1 MKLLFATGLP
11 KPESP
16 SGEDVVSPSRFFGK
30 LGTAFLISR
39 IWLLCSRMFPSRS
52 NASDDVKLWLPRH
65 KCVICGAE
73 VEFTQVR
80 VHYQTTH
87 PDYDQWGIHWKRL
100 SWLLL
105 VSDVVLVILDAVVI
119 RSVIPYSQDIVIA
132 YLLGSMLVIIFTLV
146 SKQRGFREALQ
157 KAHPSSSSQV
167 T

>member
-1 MKLLFATGLP
+1 
-11 KPESP
+11 
-16 SGEDVVSPSRFFGK
+16 
-30 LGTAFLISR
+30 
-39 IWLLCSRMFPSRS
+39 
-52 NASDDVKLWLPRH
+52 LWFTRH
-65 KCVICGAE
+65 KCRICWVE
-73 VEFTQVR
+73 VESTQVR

-87 PDYDQWGIHWKRL
+87 PEYDQWRKHWKRL

-105 VSDVVLVILDAVVI
+105 VSDVALVILDAFVI

-146 SKQRGFREALQ
+146 SKQRTFREAWQ